1 MDFSLSEE
9 LLMLREM
16 AHKFTEQE
24 IKPIAEK
31 IDVEGDIPQSL
42 IKQMAELGFFGIC
55 FPEEYGGVGA
65 GELGYCMVSEEVSR
79 GSASVTVLLGAHAS
93 IGAMSIYL
101 DGTEEQRKKYLVP
114 LALGEKIAAFAL
126 TEPNAGSDAAAL
138 ETTAVKDGNE
148 FVINGNKIYIS
159 NGSIAETI
167 IVFAVTDKALG
178 AHGGVTAFIVE
189 TDFPGFKVV
198 RDEDKMGIRGSH
210 TSELLFEDMRV
221 PAENVLGSYGAGFL
235 TAMKALDRGRLGLGA
250 GCLGAAKEVLN
261 MSAKHAKERKQFGK
275 PIGDNQAIQW
285 MLADM
290 CSDIYAMESI
300 VYRTAWMCDQGMRY
314 SRESAIV
321 KAFCSEKADQ
331 IIHKAIQ
338 IHGGIGYMK
347 DFPLE
352 RMYRD
357 SRINLIFEGT
367 NEIQRWIIARDILKK
382 GGYE

>member
-9 LLMLREM
+9 LTMLRDM
-16 AHKFTEQE
+16 ARKFTDQE
-24 IKPIAEK
+24 IKPQADA
-31 IDVEGDIPQSL
+31 IDRDGDIPESL

-65 GELGYCMVSEEVSR
+65 GELGYCIVSEEVSR
-79 GSASVTVLLGAHAS
+79 GSASITVLLGAHAS

-101 DGTEEQRKKYLVP
+101 DGTEEQRKKYLTP
-114 LALGEKIAAFAL
+114 LSTGENIAAFAL
-126 TEPNAGSDAAAL
+126 TEPNAGSDAAAI

-148 FVINGNKIYIS
+148 FVINGRKIYIS
-159 NGSIAETI
+159 NGSIADTI

-189 TDFPGFKVV
+189 ANLPGYKVV

-210 TSELLFEDMRV
+210 TSELLFEEMRV
-221 PAENVLGSYGAGFL
+221 PAENVLGRYGAGFL

-250 GCLGAAKEVLN
+250 GCLGAAKEVLD
-261 MSAKHAKERKQFGK
+261 MSAQHAKERKQFGK
-275 PIGDNQAIQW
+275 SIADNQAIQW
-285 MLADM
+285 MLSDM

-300 VYRTAWMCDQGMRY
+300 VYRTAWMCDQGMKF
-314 SRESAIV
+314 SRQSAIV
-321 KAFCSEKADQ
+321 KTFCSEKADE

-367 NEIQRWIIARDILKK
+367 NEIQRMIIARDILKK
-382 GGYE
+382 GGY

>member
-9 LLMLREM
+9 LLMLRDM
-16 AHKFTEQE
+16 ARKFTEQE

-31 IDVEGDIPQSL
+31 IDVEGDIPESL
-42 IKQMAELGFFGIC
+42 IKQMADLGFFGIC

-101 DGTEEQRKKYLVP
+101 DGTEEQRQKYLVP
-114 LALGEKIAAFAL
+114 LATGEKIAAFAL
-126 TEPNAGSDAAAL
+126 TEPNAGSDAAAI

-148 FVINGNKIYIS
+148 FIINGNKIYIS
-159 NGSIAETI
+159 NGSIADTV

-189 TDFPGFKVV
+189 TDYPGFKVV

-221 PAENVLGSYGAGFL
+221 PAENVLGRYGAGFL

-250 GCLGAAKEVLN
+250 GCLGASKEVLS
-261 MSAKHAKERKQFGK
+261 MSAKHASERKQFGK
-275 PIGDNQAIQW
+275 PIGDKQAIQW

-290 CSDIYAMESI
+290 CADIYAMEGM

-382 GGYE
+382 GGY